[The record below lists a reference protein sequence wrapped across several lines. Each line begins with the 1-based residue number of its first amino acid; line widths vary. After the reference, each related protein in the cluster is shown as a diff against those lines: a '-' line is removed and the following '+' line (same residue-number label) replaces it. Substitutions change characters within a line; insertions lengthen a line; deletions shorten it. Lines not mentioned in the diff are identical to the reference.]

1 MRWYIGVVGSIF
13 QLMQWLRE
21 VTKLNF
27 KRIALESAAIVGDS
41 PVVENNLSLLR
52 STRVAP
58 NTRNLV

>member
-41 PVVENNLSLLR
+41 PVVEKFQSSLID
-52 STRVAP
+52 TRVGP
-58 NTRNLV
+58 NTRNWV